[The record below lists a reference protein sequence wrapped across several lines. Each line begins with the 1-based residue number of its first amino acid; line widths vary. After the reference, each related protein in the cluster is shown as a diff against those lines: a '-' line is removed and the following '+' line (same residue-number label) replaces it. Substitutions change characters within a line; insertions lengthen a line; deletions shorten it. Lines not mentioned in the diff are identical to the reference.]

1 VARLTQD
8 QVVAG
13 LVQRG
18 VPAHVAQGVAANFRD
33 ESGFNTGIQELNP
46 HSGRGGY
53 GLAQWTGPRRVAL
66 ENFAASRGAP
76 SDDPEVQMD
85 FFMQENAG
93 PEAGAWQKV
102 LASPDA
108 SSAASAF
115 VNEWE
120 RPAAQHAAARTAKY
134 QGGIAV
140 GDPNPNRT
148 TPYTGPAEVGGGSG
162 SDYYSQMAAALA
174 ARGQEKQPQN
184 WLEVA
189 GNAMAGANFNPGI
202 KPSLPKGPT
211 EAARI
216 DAPEV
221 QPVVA
226 PAGDRR
232 GQLAEIMAR
241 LNSGRLYT

>member
-1 VARLTQD
+1 M
-8 QVVAG
+8 
-13 LVQRG
+13 LV
-18 VPAHVAQGVAANFRD
+18 
-33 ESGFNTGIQELNP
+33 S
-46 HSGRGGY
+46 
-53 GLAQWTGPRRVAL
+53 
-66 ENFAASRGAP
+66 
-76 SDDPEVQMD
+76 
-85 FFMQENAG
+85 
-93 PEAGAWQKV
+93 
-102 LASPDA
+102 
-108 SSAASAF
+108 
-115 VNEWE
+115 
-120 RPAAQHAAARTAKY
+120 
-134 QGGIAV
+134 
-140 GDPNPNRT
+140 
-148 TPYTGPAEVGGGSG
+148 GGGG